1 MSFTN
6 ILRYKATVSIFRK
19 WQADALI
26 TREEFLKLDAM
37 MAKKHG
43 LSPCSIYRYN
53 YLINGNTR
61 ANMDEETY

>member
-1 MSFTN
+1 MSFAN
-6 ILRYKATVSIFRK
+6 ILRYKAAISIFKK

-26 TREEFLKLDAM
+26 TREELVKLDAM

-53 YLINGNTR
+53 NLINGGTR